1 MILFFLTACLT
12 NPATGRLQLNL
23 IGDNTEIELGEQLA
37 AETTA
42 TMPAV
47 QDAALGNYVSDIT
60 RKLAALSERPE
71 LPWTITVLDEAAVNA
86 FALPGGNLFITRG
99 LMTWLGSEDE
109 LAAVIGHEIGHVTAR
124 HSANTLSR
132 TILTAPLIGLV
143 GALDPRMEHIGAVTG
158 AGVGLAR
165 LGHSREDERQAD
177 DLGLRYLRRAGYDPS
192 AMLDVFTV
200 LETVDKAEGDR
211 LPTWLLTHPAPA
223 DRKTRLG
230 TVTAAGERVVGD
242 YLTRIDGMVF
252 GADPRQGYF
261 EGDRF
266 HHPQLAFRLDFPAGW
281 THSNQHTAVSSVSE
295 TGTATFALSLAPEE
309 TPEAAVAAFME
320 PREISEREGAG
331 VGQAFRLS
339 MTTAGAVRSVDGL
352 VAAVRHGETVYRM
365 VGVGSAEDWPEVE
378 AAVVT
383 TIESFAEEV
392 DPMVL
397 EKEPE
402 RLRVG
407 EVVEMSMESF
417 AGLHPRRDSS
427 FLADLNRQR
436 DGVEGWARWVE

>member
-1 MILFFLTACLT
+1 M
-12 NPATGRLQLNL
+12 
-23 IGDNTEIELGEQLA
+23 
-37 AETTA
+37 
-42 TMPAV
+42 
-47 QDAALGNYVSDIT
+47 
-60 RKLAALSERPE
+60 
-71 LPWTITVLDEAAVNA
+71 
-86 FALPGGNLFITRG
+86 
-99 LMTWLGSEDE
+99 
-109 LAAVIGHEIGHVTAR
+109 
-124 HSANTLSR
+124 
-132 TILTAPLIGLV
+132 
-143 GALDPRMEHIGAVTG
+143 
-158 AGVGLAR
+158 
-165 LGHSREDERQAD
+165 
-177 DLGLRYLRRAGYDPS
+177 
-192 AMLDVFTV
+192 
-200 LETVDKAEGDR
+200 
-211 LPTWLLTHPAPA
+211 
-223 DRKTRLG
+223 
-230 TVTAAGERVVGD
+230 
-242 YLTRIDGMVF
+242 
-252 GADPRQGYF
+252 DPRQGYF

-266 HHPQLAFRLDFPAGW
+266 HHPQMAFRLDFPAGW